1 MAYVLRE
8 LGDWAEVDALSRRL
22 IDDNASP
29 QDTLVA
35 DGVLGAIEAWRGR
48 PKAALPLLTR
58 CLETA
63 TSLNVVSMQCDSAAA
78 LAWLAA
84 REGDA
89 ERAEQYCRL
98 LLERWEQSEDHH
110 YAVWGLRWACGWLAG
125 RGELTLARACANGLS
140 SIAASTGHPDALA
153 ALACALGETAL
164 ADGDAETAVAQLL
177 RAVELHRTLDTPFER
192 AAVGY
197 RAAIVLIAGGETE
210 QAVQQLVE
218 VHRAAQALGAA
229 PLASDAAAQITALG
243 ASLEDHL
250 GARAADDHARAGLS
264 RREHEVLLLV
274 AEGLTNREIAG
285 RLVLSTRTVD
295 AHVRSIFSKLDCRT
309 RTEAAGR
316 AAELGLLAGAVR
328 SAAV

>member
-1 MAYVLRE
+1 MALGLCDNTGAAALQQVCLSCMAYVLRE

-22 IDDNASP
+22 IDENASP

-84 REGDA
+84 REGDH

-192 AAVGY
+192 AAVRY
-197 RAAIVLIAGGETE
+197 RAAIVLMAAGETE

-218 VHRAAQALGAA
+218 ATGPRRPSAPRRWRARG
-229 PLASDAAAQITALG
+229 
-243 ASLEDHL
+243 
-250 GARAADDHARAGLS
+250 RRRS
-264 RREHEVLLLV
+264 RRS
-274 AEGLTNREIAG
+274 ARRSRTTSGPAPPTTTPGPASPAA
-285 RLVLSTRTVD
+285 STR
-295 AHVRSIFSKLDCRT
+295 SCCWSP
-309 RTEAAGR
+309 R
-316 AAELGLLAGAVR
+316 A
-328 SAAV
+328 